1 MKNLALV
8 ISVGLLLHLISC
20 KKDDNVN
27 SSKNISASLIGTWEL
42 RQTSAA
48 MNPLATNYAPGNG
61 NLLKFTEDKY
71 EVYKN
76 GLLARRGS
84 YAVVPDSTVETSVCL
99 IYPDGVFTNR
109 IDYKDSVLAFKQFI
123 QITNDTLNIVAGCYA
138 LDAGHTVKYVRQ

>member
-1 MKNLALV
+1 MKNLAPV
-8 ISVGLLLHLISC
+8 IFVCVLLHLLSC
-20 KKDDNVN
+20 KKDENAN
-27 SSKNISASLIGTWEL
+27 SNKNISAALIGTWEL

-48 MNPLATNYAPGNG
+48 MNPIATNYAPGNG

-76 GLLARRGS
+76 GVLARRGS
-84 YAVVPDSTVETSVCL
+84 YAVVPDTTVETSVCL
-99 IYPDGVFTNR
+99 IYPDGYFTNR

-138 LDAGHTVKYVRQ
+138 LDAGHAVKYIRQ